1 MEYASSS
8 AAAELKGRETLSPLQ
23 EKQQTM
29 FGQEGICSLGR
40 IRIISIVVV
49 VLMLREDF

>member
-1 MEYASSS
+1 MQYASGSV
-8 AAAELKGRETLSPLQ
+8 AAELKGRETLSPFQ
-23 EKQQTM
+23 EKQKAM

-40 IRIISIVVV
+40 IHIISIVVV